1 MNLLLDTH
9 TLLWW
14 MNSSRKLGRRT
25 LAKIRD
31 PKNNIW
37 ISAVCIWEVLIK
49 TRIGRLKL
57 DAPFEE
63 GMDLELEQGF
73 RALPVTLAHAF
84 AVDQL
89 PLHHADP
96 FDRMLIA
103 QARCESLTLVT
114 VDPLMDAYEVPLLD
128 ASE

>member
-9 TLLWW
+9 ALLWW
-14 MNSSRKLGRRT
+14 MNSSRQLGRRT
-25 LAKIRD
+25 LAKLKD
-31 PKNNIW
+31 PKNNVW
-37 ISAVCIWEVLIK
+37 ISAVCIWEVSIK

-63 GMDLELEQGF
+63 RIEIELEQGF

-84 AVDQL
+84 AVDEL

-114 VDPLMDAYEVPLLD
+114 VDPLMNAYDVRLLD